1 MLKVASLFS
10 QILGEISR
18 IDFQKLVIK
27 HGAERHSK
35 GFRSWTQFVSMLF
48 CHLARADSLRE
59 ICHGLSC
66 CNGKLVHLGVNRN
79 PNKST
84 LSYAN
89 EHRPSELFEDLFWG
103 LLDKFRTSG
112 KLGTVNKTRFRFKNK
127 LLSFDST
134 TVTLCLSLFPW
145 ADFRRQKGGVKVH
158 VLLDHG
164 DYMPSFV
171 NITEARMH
179 DSKVTQ
185 LLSLPA
191 GSIIALDRA
200 YIDFDLFRKWNEEK
214 VFFVTRMK
222 KNASYVVTERRS
234 VPKNS
239 SVLKDETIRL
249 SGIGTWEKYRLPL
262 RRVVV
267 WDDKNKTEIVLLTN
281 HLRFGSTTISSI
293 YKERWQIEVFFK
305 TLKQNLKVKT
315 FIGVSENAL
324 RIQIWTALIA
334 MLVIKWLHHRSKV
347 GWSFSNMASM
357 IRMNLFTY
365 RDLDEWLNEP
375 YATPPLIP
383 EPEQLR
389 LALR

>member
-1 MLKVASLFS
+1 MSF
-10 QILGEISR
+10 
-18 IDFQKLVIK
+18 
-27 HGAERHSK
+27 
-35 GFRSWTQFVSMLF
+35 WTL
-48 CHLARADSLRE
+48 DS
-59 ICHGLSC
+59 
-66 CNGKLVHLGVNRN
+66 N
-79 PNKST
+79 
-84 LSYAN
+84 
-89 EHRPSELFEDLFWG
+89 
-103 LLDKFRTSG
+103 
-112 KLGTVNKTRFRFKNK
+112 
-127 LLSFDST
+127 
-134 TVTLCLSLFPW
+134 
-145 ADFRRQKGGVKVH
+145 
-158 VLLDHG
+158 

-171 NITEARMH
+171 HITEAKMH
-179 DSKVTQ
+179 DSKATQ

-222 KNASYVVTERRS
+222 KNASYVVTERLRI
-234 VPKNS
+234 PQNS
-239 SVLKDETIRL
+239 KVLKDEMIRL
-249 SGIGTWEKYRLPL
+249 SGVSTWEKYPLPL

-334 MLVIKWLHHRSKV
+334 LLVIKWLHHRSKV
-347 GWSFSNMASM
+347 GWSFSNMAVM
-357 IRMNLFTY
+357 VRLNLFTY
-365 RDLDEWLNEP
+365 RNLDEWLNEP